1 MSIFRR
7 LLLIGRSYINFI
19 IGKAEDPEKIL
30 NQMLVDMEEQLV
42 NAKRQVALAIS
53 DEKKLLTQYLDS
65 KKKMNLWRDKAQTAV
80 QASRDDL
87 ARKALERFS
96 IYRQESINLENYWK
110 NQKNAVEKLKV
121 ALNTLTNK
129 INDAKIKKN
138 LLVARAKQAEAT
150 QNISATMNNISGGT
164 NTVQALNTIED
175 KISKM
180 EAEAHAATTLASEI
194 EIDELNA
201 QFENLESNSTD
212 SELSKIKRQLSSKKT
227 LKLSSVDKKD
237 INNLEKDIE
246 KEKI

>member
-1 MSIFRR
+1 
-7 LLLIGRSYINFI
+7 
-19 IGKAEDPEKIL
+19 
-30 NQMLVDMEEQLV
+30 
-42 NAKRQVALAIS
+42 
-53 DEKKLLTQYLDS
+53 
-65 KKKMNLWRDKAQTAV
+65 
-80 QASRDDL
+80 
-87 ARKALERFS
+87 
-96 IYRQESINLENYWK
+96 
-110 NQKNAVEKLKV
+110 
-121 ALNTLTNK
+121 
-129 INDAKIKKN
+129 
-138 LLVARAKQAEAT
+138 LVARAKQAEAT